1 MSEMGNAYK
10 IFVGKLEGT
19 RPLGRP
25 PRGWD
30 DNNNKV
36 DLSEIECGDMNWV
49 QLAQDRTP
57 LPAVVNTIINL
68 RLP

>member
-19 RPLGRP
+19 RPLGRL

-30 DNNNKV
+30 DNNKI
-36 DLSEIECGDMNWV
+36 DLSEIECGDMN
-49 QLAQDRTP
+49 
-57 LPAVVNTIINL
+57 
-68 RLP
+68 